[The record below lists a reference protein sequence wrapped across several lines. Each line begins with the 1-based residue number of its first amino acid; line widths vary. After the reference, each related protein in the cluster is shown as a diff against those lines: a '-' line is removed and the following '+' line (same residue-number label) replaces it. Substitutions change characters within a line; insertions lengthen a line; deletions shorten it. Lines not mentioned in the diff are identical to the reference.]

1 METCGRSCAGSGDP
15 RTARSMQKEFDG
27 GGVSTANAVRA
38 GISPYMNLAGYL
50 QLLDWSSRL
59 LRHGKARVPEDVSG
73 ILERL
78 GSSPDF
84 WQHRLEKLR
93 DRSRM
98 FGTVFATKRSEIDR
112 MAESHGVKKLSNL
125 NGCSG

>member
-1 METCGRSCAGSGDP
+1 
-15 RTARSMQKEFDG
+15 MQKEFDG
-27 GGVSTANAVRA
+27 GGVNTTNAVRA
-38 GISPYMNLAGYL
+38 GVSPHMNRAGYL

-59 LRHGKARVPEDVSG
+59 LRVGEARVPQDVVG